1 MPSDYVVVL
10 TTLPADADSTGFA
23 EMLVRERLA
32 ACVNVLPLMD
42 STYRWKGNIE
52 HDRERQV
59 VIKTTAVRLDG
70 LQARIRDLHPYD
82 VPELLVLR
90 VDGGG
95 EKYLSWIS
103 DVTKE

>member
-1 MPSDYVVVL
+1 VPSDYVVVL
-10 TTLPADADSTGFA
+10 TTLPVDADCTGFA

-32 ACVNVLPLMD
+32 ACVNVMPAME

-59 VIKTTAVRLDG
+59 VIKTTAVRLDA
-70 LQARIRDLHPYD
+70 LQARVREIHPYD

-95 EKYLSWIS
+95 EKYLNWIS
-103 DVTKE
+103 EVTRE